1 MNAPQAV
8 NQPVNTHNTAI
19 MAPPYTA
26 TDATNLSD
34 EIVNLSVDDASSNN
48 TSSAAEFS
56 DDFINLTMMGAP
68 PRQTTLAELPNE
80 VLRNIIFHLEPT
92 DTLNSVQLVSKQFYT
107 LSQEPLLWRYHCKT
121 QFKYWDEKHDVRRR
135 FNAEAEETDWRALYL
150 DRKNTDQRTTS
161 LLDSILSQQ
170 TKRITQTNMIAEFG
184 YDAKDT
190 LLRHRNGDPNAPDV
204 LARRFHSNAI
214 LDHIQRAEVL
224 KEWQKL
230 TMQQL
235 GRHSDITPERAL
247 ACFDMFVLHEH
258 SGDLDEVSGMVDELK
273 KQFEEVYPDFRHFDL
288 RQKAITV
295 AQFLRNRNLTGL
307 DDEERFT
314 DFQNN
319 YISAALQDPDHPSIP
334 LISTAIYCSLA
345 CRLGLDASFLNFP
358 GHVHAAV
365 TIEDDEQIYLDP
377 YKSAEEVP
385 RSRLIWIMNEVGIAP
400 EYHQGTLSPTNLQ
413 TIVIRNAQ
421 NLLNS
426 CKESDLQERD
436 FFYKRGKGLS
446 NPVADAN
453 DAVYS
458 ALWAIF
464 MMSSSP
470 LAARTAIPHIMNK
483 YGQDYPMDGTLIE
496 KFICE
501 RPGYAGEELETLIR
515 QTVGVTLRSDSVPK
529 TPKRRDGTGFRDNV
543 RYQVGQVFKHKRERY
558 TAVICGWDEQCKME
572 NGWIRQQGVD
582 RLPRG
587 RSQSFYHSLY
597 VNPPSLW
604 NGRLTGN
611 RVHDSSS
618 RYVAEENIEIL
629 EPEEA
634 PEALLPLAG
643 KYFKRWDK
651 ETHRFVSNVEDE
663 YPEN

>member
-1 MNAPQAV
+1 MNAPEAV
-8 NQPVNTHNTAI
+8 NQPVNKRNIAI
-19 MAPPYTA
+19 MASQNTA
-26 TDATNLSD
+26 TDATEL
-34 EIVNLSVDDASSNN
+34 
-48 TSSAAEFS
+48 S
-56 DDFINLTMMGAP
+56 DDFINLTVNDARPKITSSATDLSDNFIDLTMMD
-68 PRQTTLAELPNE
+68 PRLRKKTLAELPNE
-80 VLRNIIFHLEPT
+80 VMRNIIFHLEPS

-121 QFKYWDEKHDVRRR
+121 QFEYWDEKHDIRRR
-135 FNAEAEETDWRALYL
+135 FNAEAEETDWLKLYL
-150 DRKNTDQRTTS
+150 DRKNTDKSTTT

-170 TKRITQTNMIAEFG
+170 TKRIRQTNMIAEFG
-184 YDAKDT
+184 YDAKDA

-204 LARRFHSNAI
+204 LARKFHSNAI

-224 KEWQKL
+224 KQWQKL
-230 TMQQL
+230 TMQQV

-258 SGDLDEVSGMVDELK
+258 KGDLDEVSSMVDDLK
-273 KQFEEVYPDFRHFDL
+273 KQFEEAYPDFRHYDL

-295 AQFLRNRNLTGL
+295 AKFLRNRNLTGL
-307 DDEERFT
+307 DDEEHFT

-319 YISAALQDPDHPSIP
+319 YISAALQDPEHPSIP

-345 CRLGLDASFLNFP
+345 CRLGLNASFLNFP
-358 GHVHAAV
+358 GHVHAVV
-365 TIEDDEQIYLDP
+365 TIEDDEPIYMDP

-385 RSRLIWIMNEVGIAP
+385 RSRLIWIMNEVGIGP
-400 EYHQGTLSPTNLQ
+400 EHHHGTLSPTSLQ
-413 TIVIRNAQ
+413 TIVTRNAQ

-426 CKESDLQERD
+426 CKESDMQEHD

-501 RPGYAGEELETLIR
+501 RPGYADEELETLIR
-515 QTVGVTLRSDSVPK
+515 QTVSVTLRSDSVAK
-529 TPKRRDGTGFRDNV
+529 TPKRRDGTGFRDHV
-543 RYQVGQVFKHKRERY
+543 RYEVGQVFRHKRERY

-587 RSQSFYHSLY
+587 RSQSFYHSL
-597 VNPPSLW
+597 
-604 NGRLTGN
+604 
-611 RVHDSSS
+611 
-618 RYVAEENIEIL
+618 
-629 EPEEA
+629 
-634 PEALLPLAG
+634 
-643 KYFKRWDK
+643 
-651 ETHRFVSNVEDE
+651 
-663 YPEN
+663 

>member
-8 NQPVNTHNTAI
+8 NQPVNTHNIAI
-19 MAPPYTA
+19 MAPANTA
-26 TDATNLSD
+26 TDATDVSD
-34 EIVNLSVDDASSNN
+34 ELVNPSVDDAFWNDTSTAADLSN
-48 TSSAAEFS
+48 
-56 DDFINLTMMGAP
+56 DIIGLTIMGAP
-68 PRQTTLAELPNE
+68 PKQTTLAELPNE
-80 VLRNIIFHLEPT
+80 VLRNIIFHLEPS
-92 DTLNSVQLVSKQFYT
+92 DSLNSVQLVSRQFYT
-107 LSQEPLLWRYHCKT
+107 LSQEPLLWRYYCKT
-121 QFKYWDEKHDVRRR
+121 QFKYWDEKHDIRRR
-135 FNAEAEETDWRALYL
+135 FNAEAEETEWRALYL
-150 DRKNTDQRTTS
+150 DRKNTDERTTS

-170 TKRITQTNMIAEFG
+170 TKRITQANMIVEFG

-190 LLRHRNGDPNAPDV
+190 LLRHRNCDPNAPDV

-230 TMQQL
+230 AMQQV

-258 SGDLDEVSGMVDELK
+258 SGDLDEVSSMVDELK
-273 KQFEEVYPDFRHFDL
+273 KQFEEAYPDFRHSDL

-295 AQFLRNRNLTGL
+295 ARFLRNRNLTGL

-319 YISAALQDPDHPSIP
+319 YISAALQDPQHPSTP

-365 TIEDDEQIYLDP
+365 TIEDDEQIYMDP

-400 EYHQGTLSPTNLQ
+400 EHHHGALSPTNLQ
-413 TIVIRNAQ
+413 TVVTRNAQ

-426 CKESDLQERD
+426 CKESDIQEHD

-464 MMSSSP
+464 MMSSMP

-515 QTVGVTLRSDSVPK
+515 QTVGVTLRSDSVAK
-529 TPKRRDGTGFRDNV
+529 TPKRRDGSGFRDNV
-543 RYQVGQVFKHKRERY
+543 RYQVGQVFRHKRERY

-597 VNPPSLW
+597 ANPERLW
-604 NGRLTGN
+604 NRRLIGN

-629 EPEEA
+629 EPDEA
-634 PEALLPLAG
+634 PEALLSLAG
-643 KYFKRWDK
+643 KYFKRWDR
-651 ETHRFVSNVEDE
+651 ETHRFVSNVDDE
-663 YPEN
+663 YPDN

>member
-1 MNAPQAV
+1 MNVPQAV
-8 NQPVNTHNTAI
+8 NQPVNTHNIAI
-19 MAPPYTA
+19 MAPPNTA
-26 TDATNLSD
+26 TDATDLSD
-34 EIVNLSVDDASSNN
+34 ELVNLSVDGAFWNDTSTAADLSN
-48 TSSAAEFS
+48 
-56 DDFINLTMMGAP
+56 DIIGLTIMGAP
-68 PRQTTLAELPNE
+68 LKQTTLAELPNE
-80 VLRNIIFHLEPT
+80 VLRNIIFHLEPS
-92 DTLNSVQLVSKQFYT
+92 DSLNSVQLVSRQFYT

-121 QFKYWDEKHDVRRR
+121 QFKYWDEKHDIRRR
-135 FNAEAEETDWRALYL
+135 FNAEAEETEWRALYL
-150 DRKNTDQRTTS
+150 DRKNTDERTTS

-170 TKRITQTNMIAEFG
+170 TKRITQANMIAEFG

-190 LLRHRNGDPNAPDV
+190 LLRHRNCDPNAPDV

-230 TMQQL
+230 TMQQE

-258 SGDLDEVSGMVDELK
+258 SGDLNEVSDMVDELK
-273 KQFEEVYPDFRHFDL
+273 KQFEEAYPDFRHSDL

-319 YISAALQDPDHPSIP
+319 YISAALQDPQHPSIP

-365 TIEDDEQIYLDP
+365 TIEDDEQIYMDP

-400 EYHQGTLSPTNLQ
+400 EHHHGALNPTNLQ
-413 TIVIRNAQ
+413 TVVTRNAQ

-426 CKESDLQERD
+426 CKESDIQEHD

-464 MMSSSP
+464 MMSSLP

-515 QTVGVTLRSDSVPK
+515 QTVGVTLRSDSVAK
-529 TPKRRDGTGFRDNV
+529 TPKRRDGSGFRDNV
-543 RYQVGQVFKHKRERY
+543 RYQVGQVFRHKRERY

-597 VNPPSLW
+597 ANPERLW
-604 NGRLTGN
+604 NRRLIGN

-629 EPEEA
+629 EPDEA

-643 KYFKRWDK
+643 KYFKRWDR

-663 YPEN
+663 YPDN

>member
-1 MNAPQAV
+1 MNAPEAV
-8 NQPVNTHNTAI
+8 NQPVNKRNI
-19 MAPPYTA
+19 DLMAPLDTA
-26 TDATNLSD
+26 TDATNLSNGFTNL
-34 EIVNLSVDDASSNN
+34 IVNEAPPND
-48 TSSAAEFS
+48 TSSAANLS
-56 DDFINLTMMGAP
+56 DDFIDLTIMDAP
-68 PRQTTLAELPNE
+68 PKQKTLADLPNE
-80 VLRNIIFHLEPT
+80 VLRNIIFHLESS
-92 DTLNSVQLVSKQFYT
+92 DTLNSVQFVSKQFFT
-107 LSQEPLLWRYHCKT
+107 LAQEPLLWRYHCKT
-121 QFKYWDEKHDVRRR
+121 QFHYWDEKHDIRRR
-135 FNAEAEETDWRALYL
+135 FNVEAEETDWLRLYL
-150 DRKNTDQRTTS
+150 HRKNTDERITT

-170 TKRITQTNMIAEFG
+170 TKRITQTNTIAEFG

-204 LARRFHSNAI
+204 LARRFHTNAI

-230 TMQQL
+230 TMQQV
-235 GRHSDITPERAL
+235 GRNSDITPERAL

-258 SGDLDEVSGMVDELK
+258 FGDLDEVSGIMDYLK
-273 KQFEEVYPDFRHFDL
+273 KQFEKLHPDFRHHDL

-295 AQFLRNRNLTGL
+295 AQFLRNMDLTGL

-319 YISAALQDPDHPSIP
+319 YISAALQDPEHPSIP

-358 GHVHAAV
+358 GHVHAVV
-365 TIEDDEQIYLDP
+365 TIEDDEQIYMDP

-385 RSRLIWIMNEVGIAP
+385 RSRLIWILNEVGIAS
-400 EYHQGTLSPTNLQ
+400 EHHRGSLRPTSLQ
-413 TIVIRNAQ
+413 TIVTRNAQ

-426 CKESDLQERD
+426 CKESDIQDHD
-436 FFYKRGKGLS
+436 FFYRRGKGLS

-470 LAARTAIPHIMNK
+470 VAARTAIPHIMNK

-501 RPGYAGEELETLIR
+501 RPGYVDEELETLIR
-515 QTVGVTLRSDSVPK
+515 QTVGVTLRSDSVAK

-543 RYQVGQVFKHKRERY
+543 RYEVGQVFRHKRERY

-587 RSQSFYHSLY
+587 RSQSFYHSL
-597 VNPPSLW
+597 
-604 NGRLTGN
+604 
-611 RVHDSSS
+611 
-618 RYVAEENIEIL
+618 
-629 EPEEA
+629 
-634 PEALLPLAG
+634 
-643 KYFKRWDK
+643 
-651 ETHRFVSNVEDE
+651 
-663 YPEN
+663 